1 MTNSL
6 SVLSQFAPHHLSLDP
21 YPHLVIEDALNIDL
35 ANQLLGSFPSAAVV
49 DVDNSQNNVRWSYSA
64 QDALLNPQVANLWKQ
79 FVSYHISREFWDEIC
94 TVFGGHLESILTKP
108 ENKKCI
114 SPSRRIGLRGL
125 DNFDAH
131 DVQLEAQ
138 ISGNTPVRKPTS
150 VRGTHLDEGNK
161 IFSGLYYLRDSADES
176 TGGEFTLQRWKNW
189 VPDRLKSFL
198 YFEGMYDCVEE
209 VKKIP
214 YRHNTLVIL
223 LDSIDS
229 LHSVTP
235 RSETAFTRK
244 FLNLDGVLPAHEY
257 HTQQPNVVS
266 RIRRQIGL
274 RRN

>member
-6 SVLSQFAPHHLSLDP
+6 SVLSRFAPHHLSLDP
-21 YPHLVIEDALNIDL
+21 YPHLVIEDALNPDL
-35 ANQLLGSFPSAAVV
+35 ANQLLGLFPSAAVV
-49 DVDNSQNNVRWSYSA
+49 NLDNSQNNARWSYSA
-64 QDALLNPQVANLWKQ
+64 QDALLNPQVATVWKQ
-79 FVSYHISREFWDEIC
+79 LVSYHTSAEFWDEIC
-94 TVFGGHLESILTKP
+94 TVFGGHLESLLTKS

-114 SPSRRIGLRGL
+114 SPSRRIGLRGQN
-125 DNFDAH
+125 NFDTH

-161 IFSGLYYLRDSADES
+161 IFSGLFYLRDSADES
-176 TGGEFTLQRWKNW
+176 TGGEFTLQRWKHW

-198 YFEGMYDCVEE
+198 YFEGMQDCVEE

-223 LDSIDS
+223 LNSMDS
-229 LHSVTP
+229 LHSVTS
-235 RSETAFTRK
+235 RSETPFTRK

-257 HTQQPNVVS
+257 HVQQPNVVS
-266 RIRRQIGL
+266 RIRRRIGL